1 MKNQECKYIYIN
13 ARFLTQAITGV
24 QRVAHELVKS
34 LDLLIEKG
42 EIDSSCYR
50 VELLAPK
57 SGIKHD
63 LGLKNIPVRQ
73 VGRLSGHGWE
83 QFELPF
89 YSKKGL
95 LVCPGNTAPVFSL
108 LSGQKTVVT
117 VHDLSYLYFPEAYSF
132 AFRAFYNM
140 VIPMVLKYSSSVITV
155 SESERISILKHYNY
169 ADKRLK
175 VVHNGGL
182 PGEYLD
188 KIDSIKA
195 SETSDKPF
203 VLYVGSLSRR
213 KNLQGVIEAVAL
225 LNRHNDVPAV
235 IVGAGGK
242 SFRNTQFGV
251 PEDAGRIDFKGQVND
266 TAYIIDLYKSSACFV
281 FPSFYESSGLPP
293 IEAMACGC
301 PVIVSPIPALIE
313 RCGDAALYANPDD
326 PADIA
331 DKIMRIL
338 ENPSLAGDLR
348 RKGFERAKMFTWEI
362 CARQSWG
369 VIRDV
374 LNNQV

>member
-42 EIDSSCYR
+42 EIDSSRYR

-57 SGIKHD
+57 SGVKHE
-63 LGLKNIPVRQ
+63 LQLKNISLRQ
-73 VGRLSGHGWE
+73 VGRLSGHAWE

-89 YSKKGL
+89 YSKNGL
-95 LVCPGNTAPVFSL
+95 LVCPGNTAPVLSL

-132 AFRAFYNM
+132 AFKAFYNM
-140 VIPMVLKYSSSVITV
+140 VIPKVLRYASRVITV
-155 SESERISILKHYNY
+155 SESERVSILKYYKFAEN
-169 ADKRLK
+169 RLR

-188 KIDSIKA
+188 KVDTM
-195 SETSDKPF
+195 ETSDKTAPF

-213 KNLQGVIEAVAL
+213 KNLQGVIQAIAL
-225 LNRHNDVPAV
+225 LNEKEEIPAV

-242 SFRNTQFGV
+242 SFRNTSFGV
-251 PEDAGRIDFKGQVND
+251 PEEAVSRIDFKGQVND
-266 TAYIIDLYKSSACFV
+266 TGYIIELYKSAACFV

-301 PVIVSPIPALIE
+301 PVIVSPIPALVE
-313 RCGDAALYANPDD
+313 RCGDAALYASPGD

-338 ENPSLAGDLR
+338 KDPALAEDLR
-348 RKGFERAKMFTWEI
+348 NKGFERAKMFTWEI
-362 CARQSWG
+362 CARQTWG
-369 VIRDV
+369 LINEV
-374 LNNQV
+374 LAD